1 MFIFLIYVLYT
12 QAYWMLSS
20 SVGNLIQWLLLSSR
34 WKKISCRCL
43 FYQIAK
49 LYRDNFE
56 LEYELTLLIYNFTH
70 FYFSGQL
77 FIQIFYIMKKYFHCI
92 FYLYIPCSHV
102 WLFKKNDKNCSV
114 FCLYLEYKIC
124 DPIKSGVNRNM
135 G

>member
-1 MFIFLIYVLYT
+1 MFYIIKRIECCL
-12 QAYWMLSS
+12 QASATS
-20 SVGNLIQWLLLSSR
+20 FSDCCCHQGG
-34 WKKISCRCL
+34 KKL
-43 FYQIAK
+43 VTVVFFYQIAK
-49 LYRDNFE
+49 LYRDNFN